1 MTKQLTGE
9 QLAELAQYDR
19 YFHQAVDARYC
30 SYPGAAAIDN
40 ILRIWNALTGQHRKV
55 CRSCPENM
63 FRLIADMG
71 AVYFAQKAAH
81 DTALKA
87 EAERQAA
94 EDRAAF
100 NAYEKAVSLPA
111 TATKPASKGRIPKA
125 KKSPVKAKK

>member
-30 SYPGAAAIDN
+30 SYPGAAAIDS
-40 ILRIWNALTGQHRKV
+40 ILRIWNDLTGQHRKV

-71 AVYFAQKAAH
+71 AVYFAQKEQ
-81 DTALKA
+81 A
-87 EAERQAA
+87 E
-94 EDRAAF
+94 
-100 NAYEKAVSLPA
+100 KPVSLPV
-111 TATKPASKGRIPKA
+111 TAAKVQRASKPTPAKRKA
-125 KKSPVKAKK
+125 VKAKK